1 MEAESYIS
9 GPFLSLDILG
19 EVYPNIQPDMIST
32 HFYYSV
38 QVAVHKKED
47 IFYVLDNSNKKWQKC
62 TLGSRFV
69 HVFDSLAC
77 ALQIVFTHHT
87 VLKPFV
93 I

>member
-1 MEAESYIS
+1 MEAEIFIS
-9 GPFLSLDILG
+9 GLFLSLDIL
-19 EVYPNIQPDMIST
+19 YLQIPIQPDMIST

-77 ALQIVFTHHT
+77 ALQIVFTHHM